1 VIPKS
6 AIFAGFIISPK
17 NEVELKHQTGIK
29 QIGSI

>member
-17 NEVELKHQTGIK
+17 NEVELKHQMGFK
-29 QIGSI
+29 